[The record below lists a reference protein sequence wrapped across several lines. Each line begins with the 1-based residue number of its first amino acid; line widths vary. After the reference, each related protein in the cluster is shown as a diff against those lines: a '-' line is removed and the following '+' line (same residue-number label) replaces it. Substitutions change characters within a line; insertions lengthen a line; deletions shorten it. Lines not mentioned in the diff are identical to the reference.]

1 MLSYWGKLDKALY
14 TERDLSKLVEI
25 WQAKGGVSSVAD
37 YQEFCKTWS
46 PLQSYLVSRKHIDS
60 VEEIRKEFYQSFS
73 PGLQERIRDQLI
85 KDKVMLTTLDNR
97 RRLPEFKVLKA
108 AVDEVMDGQ
117 VALTFED
124 SRSTVPVASPFQAS
138 NEIMKQM
145 GEERKPAPVQA
156 TPAPPPSM
164 DELTR
169 MFQSLEQ
176 YLKGNS
182 PQNTTDRPPLICF
195 YCHRERHGTS
205 RCLELQKDKDD
216 GLVEQRGTNF
226 FLPNGALIPFD
237 RSRPIRHVVAS
248 YQPSKA
254 PAPVNPPRSG
264 TPTRQAVNSTASEYK
279 AGCGSLEPMWYPP
292 AASSQSF
299 SSVYEADPAT
309 RKRHEDPK
317 PFKAPLV
324 PASQAKRPIRK
335 PSRDPPESS
344 KSGPEDESELF
355 DRIMNKPDPDSP
367 AAKGVLSRPATP
379 PKTSGSQPK
388 VRFERDVI
396 REQPEVVN
404 ELLKSIGDLP
414 VSVTVSQLC
423 AASSAVA
430 EGVKKWVSRRR
441 VEVGSEDLKVNSGT
455 LAEGIDPDSEFDPN
469 LYSCPLGYLNC
480 SVGEGESISSP
491 LVDSGSQLNLIS
503 DTMAV
508 KLNLTPRVNFSS
520 AVYGINNQ
528 ACELIGV
535 AEDVPIRVG
544 RSIVG
549 SCHFWITRADGPF
562 ILGRPFL
569 MDFRATL
576 MYSPTAGERIILPDS
591 SGRNIEVT
599 LCPVDKGRWE
609 REFPAYGHKG
619 VLAHCGRIVEDS
631 SEDSSFL

>member
-1 MLSYWGKLDKALY
+1 MGEAWHSDPQNTDHQEIQTPAN
-14 TERDLSKLVEI
+14 LSKPPNPKAITDLI
-25 WQAKGGVSSVAD
+25 RAHLHGPSPRGQPKQQTSPQPTATASTDRSPS
-37 YQEFCKTWS
+37 TWA

-85 KDKVMLTTLDNR
+85 KDKAMLTTLDNR

-145 GEERKPAPVQA
+145 GEERKPVPAKA
-156 TPAPPPSM
+156 TSAPPPSM

-176 YLKGNS
+176 YLKNNS
-182 PQNTTDRPPLICF
+182 SQNTTDKPPLVCF

-205 RCLELQKDKDD
+205 RCMELQKDKEE

-248 YQPSKA
+248 FQGPSSS
-254 PAPVNPPRSG
+254 NPPRPP
-264 TPTRQAVNSTASEYK
+264 TPTRQSANAASSEYK
-279 AGCGSLEPMWYPP
+279 ASCGSLEPMWYPP
-292 AASSQSF
+292 AVSSQSF
-299 SSVYEADPAT
+299 AGAYEADPAG
-309 RKRHEDPK
+309 RKRHEESR
-317 PFKAPLV
+317 PFKAPLA
-324 PASQAKRPIRK
+324 PASQARRPIRK
-335 PSRDPPESS
+335 TSREEVEPSKPDPT
-344 KSGPEDESELF
+344 EDLELF
-355 DRIMNKPDPDSP
+355 DRIMNGPDSDAP
-367 AAKGVLSRPATP
+367 AAKGVPSRPTTP
-379 PKTSGSQPK
+379 SKASGSQPK
-388 VRFERDVI
+388 VRFERDVL
-396 REQPEVVN
+396 REQPEVVD
-404 ELLKSIGDLP
+404 ELLRTIGDLEVP
-414 VSVTVSQLC
+414 RVTVSKLC
-423 AASSAVA
+423 AASPAIA

-455 LAEGIDPDSEFDPN
+455 LAEGIDPDGEFDPI

-480 SVGEGESISSP
+480 GVGEGDAILSP

-503 DTMAV
+503 DTMAA

-535 AEDVPIRVG
+535 AEEARSSSFPIRAG
-544 RSIVG
+544 
-549 SCHFWITRADGPF
+549 
-562 ILGRPFL
+562 
-569 MDFRATL
+569 AT
-576 MYSPTAGERIILPDS
+576 S
-591 SGRNIEVT
+591 
-599 LCPVDKGRWE
+599 K
-609 REFPAYGHKG
+609 
-619 VLAHCGRIVEDS
+619 
-631 SEDSSFL
+631 